1 MDETILPGSAEE
13 MAAYAENLAN
23 YFYQRTAMSK
33 VTGKKP
39 MLFAPPPDVPKEA
52 LEALL
57 LALGTDAAH
66 EQLRNVAT
74 VAGKKDTYYYD
85 QSIMTRQYAELDA
98 LLEDKDILA
107 TIAAVARK
115 DSQLYPR
122 PTQFSKLR
130 KTPFHFS
137 ADEILGAAARMKGEA
152 QYEDI
157 GVVTASNGESAFFSS
172 KHISRGYAE
181 SLLEWIEVGEKEN
194 P

>member
-1 MDETILPGSAEE
+1 MDEINLPVPAEE
-13 MAAYAENLAN
+13 MAQYAENLAD
-23 YFYQRTAMSK
+23 YLYQRTAKSK

-39 MLFAPPPDVPKEA
+39 ILFAPPPGVPKQA
-52 LEALL
+52 LEIILPT
-57 LALGTDAAH
+57 LGTDTAH
-66 EQLRNVAT
+66 PILTNVAVVT
-74 VAGKKDTYYYD
+74 GKKDTYFYD

-130 KTPFHFS
+130 KTPFGLS
-137 ADEILGAAARMKGEA
+137 MDEILGAAARMKGDA

-172 KHISRGYAE
+172 KHITRGYAE